1 MAKKISAAEEPL
13 KNDKVVGKPQYV
25 RDVVCTT
32 TTYMCELKR
41 KLISNRKRLIS
52 QTQEKM
58 PKSLKKSPRNSHF
71 PFVILKKL
79 LMKEEAK
86 LYLRS
91 DLSNHC
97 AIQ

>member
-1 MAKKISAAEEPL
+1 MTKWSENHK
-13 KNDKVVGKPQYV
+13 YV

-58 PKSLKKSPRNSHF
+58 L
-71 PFVILKKL
+71 
-79 LMKEEAK
+79 
-86 LYLRS
+86 
-91 DLSNHC
+91 
-97 AIQ
+97 

>member
-1 MAKKISAAEEPL
+1 MTKWSE
-13 KNDKVVGKPQYV
+13 NHRYV

-71 PFVILKKL
+71 PLVILKKL

>member
-1 MAKKISAAEEPL
+1 MTKWSENHK
-13 KNDKVVGKPQYV
+13 YV

-58 PKSLKKSPRNSHF
+58 PKSLKKISQKF
-71 PFVILKKL
+71 PFSICDSQ
-79 LMKEEAK
+79 ETINER
-86 LYLRS
+86 RS
-91 DLSNHC
+91 KALFT
-97 AIQ
+97 I